1 MTTNA
6 IALQTNAFSITRV
19 SKTGKQSTR
28 GLLGLIIEGTPA
40 ERLETGLLLSR
51 EAWDNGNM
59 LVLLSELSRVFA
71 GRTWDMS
78 VAFVGIKTAN
88 PDKVKMIQL
97 CEALV
102 RFHADAKGIKVKYVA
117 LCSDIVEW
125 AKEEAARKE
134 ARRLAFEES
143 QKTLAA

>member
-6 IALQTNAFSITRV
+6 LAIQTNAFSITRT

-40 ERLETGLLLSR
+40 ERMETGLLLSR

-59 LVLLSELSRVFA
+59 KILLSELSRVFA

-78 VAFVGIKTAN
+78 VAFVKLDLFN
-88 PDKVKMIQL
+88 PGKKEMVEL
-97 CEALV
+97 CDALV
-102 RFHADAKGIKVKYVA
+102 RFHAEAKGIKAKYVT
-117 LCSDIVEW
+117 LCKDIVEFS
-125 AKEEAARKE
+125 KDEAARKE
-134 ARRLAFEES
+134 ARRIAYEEA
-143 QKTLAA
+143 QKTIAQ